1 MKVIEFG
8 KTVELFKYWLSLV
21 AFIKMLMYILINAM
35 KSFTLAAN
43 EDKNNSA
50 RSICTCDNGAE
61 IIPAFTATAE

>member
-1 MKVIEFG
+1 
-8 KTVELFKYWLSLV
+8 
-21 AFIKMLMYILINAM
+21 MLMYILINAM